1 MCACVFTVAVDPA
14 LSFDRKLGDV
24 ARSLTSLTQNPEKE
38 GEKRGQKTVKKN
50 KQKKKTTVWKGQAFQ
65 EQVSKFVNVTIWLRV
80 LGVAFFPPPSNYG
93 CTAALARSGHSIDS
107 PRLANDANV
116 KFKSRPSIARRAGL
130 KQAFGARR

>member
-50 KQKKKTTVWKGQAFQ
+50 KTKK
-65 EQVSKFVNVTIWLRV
+65 N
-80 LGVAFFPPPSNYG
+80 
-93 CTAALARSGHSIDS
+93 D
-107 PRLANDANV
+107 RLEGAG
-116 KFKSRPSIARRAGL
+116 FSRAGE
-130 KQAFGARR
+130 